1 MTIKGLHLH
10 DAGLDCETLLALC
23 KGLKDSM
30 SLEYLDLRYN
40 IFDDKGLAGL
50 ISSLRENMSIKSL
63 YMESMKI
70 DVKEAKML
78 G

>member
-1 MTIKGLHLH
+1 M
-10 DAGLDCETLLALC
+10 
-23 KGLKDSM
+23 
-30 SLEYLDLRYN
+30 RYN